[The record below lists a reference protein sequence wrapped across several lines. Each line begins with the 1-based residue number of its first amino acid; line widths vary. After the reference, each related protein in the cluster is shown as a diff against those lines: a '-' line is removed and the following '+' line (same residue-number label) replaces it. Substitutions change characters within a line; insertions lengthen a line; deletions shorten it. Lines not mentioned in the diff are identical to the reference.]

1 MAYLKSKWFFD
12 FQKSRA
18 FKKANEINGFVKFD
32 ISILVN
38 SYGMPVIRVEFSNFT
53 FFSTKKEGEYKIGAP
68 DP

>member
-1 MAYLKSKWFFD
+1 MSCEMAYLKSKWFFD

-38 SYGMPVIRVEFSNFT
+38 SYGMPVENCLLIRSYELTRNAAQMYT
-53 FFSTKKEGEYKIGAP
+53 R
-68 DP
+68 

>member
-1 MAYLKSKWFFD
+1 MSCEMAYLKSKWFFD

-38 SYGMPVIRVEFSNFT
+38 SYGMPVNF
-53 FFSTKKEGEYKIGAP
+53 FQKCLE
-68 DP
+68 